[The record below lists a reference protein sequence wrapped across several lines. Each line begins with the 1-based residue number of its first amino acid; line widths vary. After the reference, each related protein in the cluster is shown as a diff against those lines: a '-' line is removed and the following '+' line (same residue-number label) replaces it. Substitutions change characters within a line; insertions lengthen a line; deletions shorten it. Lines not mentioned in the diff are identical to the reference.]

1 MTCHQDCSYFRQQE
15 HGHCHQAFALTGVT
29 VQNTSRVSWVGQ
41 IAREGG
47 SSTLPVLKTGE
58 RLRQE
63 HLARTPATAAA
74 LASKPLPGH
83 SPWPDKRAIRCWPV
97 GVPLR
102 GRQCLWSVFHGK
114 NGEGAE
120 VGHTLTIKRVPR

>member
-1 MTCHQDCSYFRQQE
+1 MTCHHGCSYFRQQE

-74 LASKPLPGH
+74 LATPHGLTRGH
-83 SPWPDKRAIRCWPV
+83 SGAGLWVCPCV
-97 GVPLR
+97 G
-102 GRQCLWSVFHGK
+102 GSAYGQSSTGK
-114 NGEGAE
+114 MGKELKSGT
-120 VGHTLTIKRVPR
+120 H